1 MRLII
6 FSLLYFH
13 FMPSFAQQAF
23 YIYRNDGVINA
34 FTTTEIDSMTYSRID
49 VDSLVHSDYV
59 VHEVYTPD
67 SIYRIPIELIDSV
80 GFITPETK
88 YMPGVIVLEGEL
100 RSNILS
106 RNQLNLL
113 FKSSTP
119 THLLPQIGDKLV
131 STVGDEYLESAFIG
145 RVAEIKNTA
154 DGVEVVCEPV
164 DLLDVFEC
172 YYGIIKKENEPVGDS
187 IQHTRGVGDGFYGT
201 GWETINIGKLTW
213 HALEENHDFPNA
225 YHPSDDIAFSLAGEA
240 KLDLSI
246 TPTID
251 YSAFTIITKDYG
263 INFSITAIGNYTME
277 EYLTLCGN
285 VVFNKDIQLFEKSI
299 PIPQALIDFYFEA
312 GVFLRMSGDFSLEQ
326 TWSQKFRHTFH
337 WEYNNKNQASLENI
351 NDFRTVDKS
360 HKGKVALN
368 GNVSVGGYGRTGIA
382 FITESIGWEIVE
394 AGLRVEGGMSA
405 EGTYV
410 PYKKDKEYAKTS
422 TDLYNQIKDRHVA
435 LSLFWN
441 TKGEAKLAKWSVSH
455 EIPNIFRIPFNGKV
469 LLAEIRSV
477 PLFSD
482 TKLEYD
488 GDGSYF
494 ASTKASGNLFNK
506 TDLGFA
512 LINDKDKNDAT
523 YSYTSYDYEGSSS
536 ELYATF
542 YNISDEKKYTLYPL
556 VKYMDLELIAEP
568 SINVSTAPL
577 VSTGTVTDI
586 EETSA
591 IISGY
596 VEGLEYSVVADAGI
610 CYSTTSDV
618 ISGNYISSKKK
629 DGDFSIP
636 LSGLDSNTTYFY
648 CAYANCNGKYYY
660 GEVRSFTTP
669 KSEPIVTT
677 GEATNIEETSATCSG
692 MAELPNEYTLCSYGI
707 CYSAYNSTPTIDNS
721 SVLEASGG
729 ENFSVALSDLKENT
743 YYYYRAYLVV
753 DDNRYYGEVRGFT
766 TKEKEEE
773 KDEPTPGDAIDLGL
787 SVMWASR
794 NVGANNPEDY
804 GDYFAW
810 GETSPK
816 ANYDRDTYKYFP
828 FGITHITKYCTKSSW
843 GAVDNKTVLD
853 PSDDAAT
860 ANWGSGWRMPTQQEM
875 EELSNKCTWTWTT
888 LNGVNGMLVTGPN
901 GNSIFLPA
909 AGCRSGTSLNHAGSS
924 GWYWSS
930 SLDTVSQVNAFGL
943 YFYSGGRLWG
953 RSCGRSYGHSVR
965 PVRASAQN

>member
-1 MRLII
+1 MRHITCTRLII
-6 FSLLYFH
+6 FVLLYFY
-13 FMPSFAQQAF
+13 FMPSSAQQAF

-34 FTTTEIDSMTYSRID
+34 FTTTEIDSMTYSCID

-67 SIYRIPIELIDSV
+67 SIYRIPIEVIDSV

-119 THLLPQIGDKLV
+119 AHILPQIGDKLV

-145 RVAEIKNTA
+145 QVAEIKNTA

-172 YYGIIKKENEPVGDS
+172 YYGIIKKEDEPVGDS
-187 IQHTRGVGDGFYGT
+187 IQHTRRVGDGFYGT
-201 GWETINIGKLTW
+201 GWRTINPGKLTW

-285 VVFNKDIQLFEKSI
+285 VVFNKDIQLFKKSI
-299 PIPQALIDFYFEA
+299 PIPEALIDFYFEA

-382 FITESIGWEIVE
+382 FITESIGWDIVE
-394 AGLRVEGGMSA
+394 AGLRVEGGMSC

-422 TDLYNQIKDRHVA
+422 TNLYNQIKDRHVA
-435 LSLFWN
+435 PSLFWN
-441 TKGEAKLAKWSVSH
+441 TKGEAKLANWSVSH

-523 YSYTSYDYEGSSS
+523 YSYTSYDYQGPSS

-542 YNISDEKKYTLYPL
+542 YNISDAAKYTLYPL

-568 SINVSTAPL
+568 SA
-577 VSTGTVTDI
+577 
-586 EETSA
+586 
-591 IISGY
+591 
-596 VEGLEYSVVADAGI
+596 
-610 CYSTTSDV
+610 
-618 ISGNYISSKKK
+618 
-629 DGDFSIP
+629 
-636 LSGLDSNTTYFY
+636 NTH
-648 CAYANCNGKYYY
+648 
-660 GEVRSFTTP
+660 
-669 KSEPIVTT
+669 
-677 GEATNIEETSATCSG
+677 
-692 MAELPNEYTLCSYGI
+692 LC
-707 CYSAYNSTPTIDNS
+707 PD
-721 SVLEASGG
+721 
-729 ENFSVALSDLKENT
+729 ENHPHL
-743 YYYYRAYLVV
+743 
-753 DDNRYYGEVRGFT
+753 
-766 TKEKEEE
+766 
-773 KDEPTPGDAIDLGL
+773 IDLGL
-787 SVMWASR
+787 PSGTKWACC
-794 NVGANNPEDY
+794 NVGANNPEGY

-816 ANYDRDTYKYFP
+816 SDYNWDTYKYYSDDYYM
-828 FGITHITKYCTKSSW
+828 TKYCTDS
-843 GAVDNKTVLD
+843 GCGTVDNKTVLE

-860 ANWGSGWRMPTQQEM
+860 ANWGSGWRMPTM
-875 EELSNKCTWTWTT
+875 EEIEELCSNCSWTWTT
-888 LNGVNGMLVTGPN
+888 QNGVNSQLLTGPN

-909 AGCRSGTSLNHAGSS
+909 AGYRYGTSLNDAGSY
-924 GWYWSS
+924 GVYWSS
-930 SLDTVSQVNAFGL
+930 SLGTGSPGYAFGL
-943 YFYSGGRLWG
+943 GFDSGGRVWSNLG
-953 RSCGRSYGHSVR
+953 RYYGQSVR
-965 PVRASAQN
+965 PVRASAQK